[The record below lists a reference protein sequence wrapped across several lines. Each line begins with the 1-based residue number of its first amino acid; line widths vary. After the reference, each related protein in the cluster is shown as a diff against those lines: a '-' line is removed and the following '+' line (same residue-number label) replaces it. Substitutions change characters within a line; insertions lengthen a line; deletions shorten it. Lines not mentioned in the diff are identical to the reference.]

1 MFFRKNEDGTMY
13 FRGSYH
19 QSSVPFSGLATDE
32 VYLIRAEC
40 YARTGN
46 VAAAME
52 DVNTLLE
59 KRWKAGTFFPFSA
72 QTAEEALS
80 FILKERRKELVLRGL
95 RWSGLRSLNKDASF
109 SVTLTRKLNGETIT
123 LLPGALRYV
132 FPIPDNIIKL
142 TVIKQN

>member
-1 MFFRKNEDGTMY
+1 MRISDWSSDVCSSDLKNEDGTMS

-19 QSSVPFSGLATDE
+19 QSSVPFSGLATAE

-59 KRWKAGTFFPFSA
+59 KRWKAGTYFPFSA
-72 QTAEEALS
+72 HTAEEALS
-80 FILKERRKELVLRGL
+80 LLLNERRTELGL
-95 RWSGLRSLNKDASF
+95 D
-109 SVTLTRKLNGETIT
+109 RKRVG
-123 LLPGALRYV
+123 
-132 FPIPDNIIKL
+132 
-142 TVIKQN
+142 

>member
-80 FILKERRKELVLRGL
+80 FILKERRKELVLSSM
-95 RWSGLRSLNKDASF
+95 RWSGLRRLNQDAGF
-109 SVTLTRKLNGETIT
+109 SAILIRKLKGRSE
-123 LLPGALRYV
+123 PGSE
-132 FPIPDNIIKL
+132 
-142 TVIKQN
+142 

>member
-1 MFFRKNEDGTMY
+1 MS

-46 VAAAME
+46 VSAAME

-59 KRWKAGTFFPFSA
+59 KRCKAGTFFPFSA
-72 QTAEEALS
+72 QTAEAALS
-80 FILKERRKELVLRGL
+80 FLLTERRKELVLRGL
-95 RWSGLRSLNKDASF
+95 RCTGLRSLHPDSRF
-109 SVTLTRKLNGETIT
+109 SVNLTRKLKGE
-123 LLPGALRYV
+123 P
-132 FPIPDNIIKL
+132 K
-142 TVIKQN
+142 